1 MGSDRRYGV
10 LQDLNINML
19 RRGFP
24 QACIVHTYILRT
36 ALLGLL
42 AIFRQTPAEPERK
55 RSNAA
60 LVVLLKS
67 LPFLT
72 QTGFDGG
79 LGVFTTAQ
87 MSTLIARD

>member
-1 MGSDRRYGV
+1 MHS
-10 LQDLNINML
+10 
-19 RRGFP
+19 
-24 QACIVHTYILRT
+24 TYILRT

-42 AIFRQTPAEPERK
+42 AIFRQTPAEPEQ

-79 LGVFTTAQ
+79 LGIFMTAQ
-87 MSTLIARD
+87 MSTSIARD